1 MLRSEYFLYA
11 FFLNSSVADMDF
23 IGTPAVLTFNGSTPL
38 QCSQVDITNDEIVEN
53 NETFFVQLGSSDD
66 AINISVSSATVTI
79 TDDDCEYWI
88 VLPSRCCCC
97 CLSDA

>member
-1 MLRSEYFLYA
+1 
-11 FFLNSSVADMDF
+11 MDF

-38 QCSQVDITNDEIVEN
+38 QCSQVVITNDEIVEN
-53 NETFFVQLGSSDD
+53 IETFFVQLGSSDD

-97 CLSDA
+97 LSDA